1 MLENFLKLY
10 VSQFLYHCSFKLRL
24 PKQKPLRKEKGWGR
38 KSTAFPLRGRRRKGK
53 RKAENHKYQL
63 QGTEQRSTPLR
74 HSSCSQMQFTSSAEL
89 LPWEKNLRNW
99 TIKHI
104 SHTTK
109 HILEQFLIVERNRKE
124 AADIF
129 LHLLSHFA
137 SVQTQFHRN
146 GHYSPWFLVTRT
158 TRVACSL
165 QVRQHLLV
173 GVVVI
178 SW

>member
-1 MLENFLKLY
+1 MLEHFLRLY
-10 VSQFLYHCSFKLRL
+10 FSQFLYHCSFKLHL
-24 PKQKPLRKEKGWGR
+24 PKQKALRKEKGWRR

-63 QGTEQRSTPLR
+63 QGTEQRSTSLR
-74 HSSCSQMQFTSSAEL
+74 HISCTQMQFTSSTEL

-99 TIKHI
+99 SIKQI
-104 SHTTK
+104 FHTTK
-109 HILEQFLIVERNRKE
+109 HIWEQSLIAERAREE
-124 AADIF
+124 AADV
-129 LHLLSHFA
+129 LLYLLSHFT
-137 SVQTQFHRN
+137 SVQTQFSRN

-173 GVVVI
+173 RVVVI